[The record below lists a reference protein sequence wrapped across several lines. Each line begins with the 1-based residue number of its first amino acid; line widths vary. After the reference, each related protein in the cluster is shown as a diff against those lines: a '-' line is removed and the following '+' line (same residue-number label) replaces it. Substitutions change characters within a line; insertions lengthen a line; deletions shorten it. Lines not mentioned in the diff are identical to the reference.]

1 MTGRLYI
8 DLGNSRIK
16 WMPENLQ
23 GCSDMRAM
31 KYNCGHLSE
40 VLDSAWRFADRPEQ
54 LWLASV
60 AGSETDNELTAWVRD
75 AWELTPHV
83 MKVSAADCGLTCG
96 YLQPE
101 QLGVDRWAAMISAY
115 RYSPDGVCV
124 VDCGTA
130 VTLDMVDASG
140 RHLGGYILPGVQAM
154 KHKLLQ
160 ETAIDMEEQYIRTG
174 QEWGNST
181 VTCVELGTRKA
192 VVALI
197 EQSIERLQAAGICDP
212 GLILTGGEAGL
223 IEPLM
228 QIDCQR
234 RDRLVLEGIRL
245 YAREHGS

>member
-16 WMPENLQ
+16 WMMEDPQ
-23 GCSDMRAM
+23 GCSDMQAM
-31 KYNCGHLSE
+31 EYSAGRLSE
-40 VLDSAWRFADRPEQ
+40 VLDSEWRLAARPEQ

-60 AGSETDNELTAWVRD
+60 AEGKTNDELAAWVR
-75 AWELTPHV
+75 AGWKLEPHV
-83 MKVSAADCGLTCG
+83 MKVSAQDCGLTCG
-96 YLQPE
+96 YHQPQ
-101 QLGVDRWAAMISAY
+101 QLGVDRWAAMIAAY
-115 RYSPDGVCV
+115 HENPDGVCV

-130 VTLDMVDASG
+130 VTLDVVDARG

-160 ETAIDMEEQYIRTG
+160 ETAIDMKEQYIGTAR
-174 QEWGNST
+174 EWGDST
-181 VTCVELGTRKA
+181 VSCIELGTRKA
-192 VVALI
+192 VVALV

-228 QIDCQR
+228 QIAYQR